1 MNTMT
6 RAQAIEHNQILHEG
20 LRRIAM
26 SAEDE
31 ILGDEAAR
39 DAGVA
44 LAAHTLKCR
53 EENAR

>member
-1 MNTMT
+1 MT